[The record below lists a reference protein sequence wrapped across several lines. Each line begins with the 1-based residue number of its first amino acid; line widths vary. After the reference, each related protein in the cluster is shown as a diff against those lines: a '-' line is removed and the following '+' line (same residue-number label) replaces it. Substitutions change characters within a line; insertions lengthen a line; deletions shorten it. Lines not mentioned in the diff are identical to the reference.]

1 MLDRDPQERLD
12 ELAEDDLAR
21 HRLRGL
27 DYRPDIQLLDGRA
40 NGGGG
45 RCRDWCVAEMR
56 MKLFEL
62 PHLAIGSP
70 TQIAVAG
77 VLQIHTG
84 NLLEATRRI
93 ESGSEFI
100 GERLIVDKAVGAGR
114 ADGPFVEVHR
124 LNVAAVD
131 ARNLGVD
138 QRGSG
143 FEILRAILRPYFEL
157 PLVGG
162 QRLDMLPAPVG
173 GRGIAGRRLAKRTI
187 EVVLRRFKM

>member
-77 VLQIHTG
+77 VLKIHTG
-84 NLLEATRRI
+84 DLLEATRRI
-93 ESGSEFI
+93 EAGSKFI
-100 GERLIVDKAVGAGR
+100 GERLVVNKAVCAGR
-114 ADGPFVEVHR
+114 PDGLFVEALGIELPALDPR
-124 LNVAAVD
+124 DLGADQCGAV
-131 ARNLGVD
+131 L
-138 QRGSG
+138 
-143 FEILRAILRPYFEL
+143 EILRAICRPDLEL
-157 PLVGG
+157 SVVCD
-162 QRLDMLPAPVG
+162 QSLDMLPSL
-173 GRGIAGRRLAKRTI
+173 AGRCGLAGCRPGECTV
-187 EVVLRRFKM
+187 EVVLCRIEQ